1 MASSNLAT
9 YITRNQPSAESMRIS
24 LTPCPTSGNGR
35 QSLGAFTPLQLP
47 QFVARPPPRRL
58 GKLAQVVKRQSS
70 PVDRLVHLA
79 SMYQILYSAASV
91 RLTSLGSY
99 ERGSKVD
106 GKGRETLP
114 QETSQRQR
122 ATDRNRP
129 NKSARAGESCFEG
142 SDIGKQF
149 GAAERRT
156 TIYPTLGAM
165 AASQMYIGSP
175 TRARTWDL
183 RINRPALR
191 RSVSSIKLMHYL
203 TCARSIFA
211 EILRVMAPYSPLLSL
226 NRPRD
231 TIYGFVSPH
240 APCC

>member
-35 QSLGAFTPLQLP
+35 QSPGAFTPLQLP

-58 GKLAQVVKRQSS
+58 GKLAQVVKRRSS

-129 NKSARAGESCFEG
+129 QRARGRGRVASK
-142 SDIGKQF
+142 DLIRKTI
-149 GAAERRT
+149 RRSRAT
-156 TIYPTLGAM
+156 DHNIPHVSAM
-165 AASQMYIGSP
+165 AASQCILAPRPGLEPGTCGLIWLPLSRGRENFCLPSIM
-175 TRARTWDL
+175 RDEQAR
-183 RINRPALR
+183 
-191 RSVSSIKLMHYL
+191 
-203 TCARSIFA
+203 
-211 EILRVMAPYSPLLSL
+211 
-226 NRPRD
+226 
-231 TIYGFVSPH
+231 
-240 APCC
+240 